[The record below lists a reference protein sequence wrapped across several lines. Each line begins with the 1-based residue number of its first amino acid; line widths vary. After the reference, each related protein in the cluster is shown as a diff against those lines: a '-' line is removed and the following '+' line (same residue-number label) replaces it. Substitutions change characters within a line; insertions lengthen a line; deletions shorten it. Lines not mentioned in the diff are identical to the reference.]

1 MGSGFEHPPAM
12 STDENRVGERRRA
25 DPRRLRDR
33 RRELEQ
39 QWADTQDRRRPSS
52 EQAQQDT
59 GPENAK
65 AEES

>member
-1 MGSGFEHPPAM
+1 M
-12 STDENRVGERRRA
+12 STEENRVGERRRA
-25 DPRRLRDR
+25 DPRRLQDR

-52 EQAQQDT
+52 EQGQQET
-59 GPENAK
+59 GTGNAK